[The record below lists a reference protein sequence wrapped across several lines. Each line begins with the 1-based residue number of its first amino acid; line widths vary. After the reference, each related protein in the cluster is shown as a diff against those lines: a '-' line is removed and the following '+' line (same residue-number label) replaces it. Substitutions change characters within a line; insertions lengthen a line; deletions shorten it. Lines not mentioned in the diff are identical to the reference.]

1 MTALRGTLERVMNH
15 IWYEQSIFSYLLLPL
30 EAIVR
35 LIVSR
40 RRVSALPK
48 GATPEGVNVIVV
60 GGLTVGGTGKT
71 PIVIALGR
79 WLQQRGLRVGVL
91 SRGYRSDV
99 RDIPRMVSSTDN
111 SSSVGDEP
119 LLIFKALEVPVVVCR
134 DRLRGLEA
142 LMSQASVDVVLSD
155 DGLQHYSLP
164 RDLEILVLDAE
175 RGLGNGRVIPAGPLR
190 EPSSRIGSVD
200 WVLIRNSN
208 DPDRAFTYRI
218 LGAREW
224 SSGRLLPW
232 PECVEKWRGRSVT
245 AMTGLGQPTQFFEML
260 RREGLTVKSVAL
272 PDHAPITRGDLD
284 RANSDLV
291 LITAK
296 DAIKLSD
303 IEDTRAAHHLWVVE
317 IEAALP
323 SSLLSSLESVLSRSM

>member
-1 MTALRGTLERVMNH
+1 MTALRGTLERVVNH
-15 IWYEQSIFSYLLLPL
+15 IWYERSLFSHLLLPL
-30 EAIVR
+30 AAVVR

-40 RRVSALPK
+40 RRKSALPK
-48 GATPEGVNVIVV
+48 GATPEGIKVIIV

-99 RDIPRMVSSTDN
+99 RDIPRMVSSTDKP
-111 SSSVGDEP
+111 SSVGDEP
-119 LLIFKALEVPVVVCR
+119 LLIFKALQAPVVVCR
-134 DRLRGLEA
+134 DRLRGLDA
-142 LMSQASVDVVLSD
+142 LTSQASVDVVLSD
-155 DGLQHYSLP
+155 DGLQHYPLP

-190 EPSSRIGSVD
+190 EPASRLGSVD
-200 WVLIRNSN
+200 WVLIRNSD

-218 LGAREW
+218 IGVREW
-224 SSGRLLPW
+224 SSGRLIPW
-232 PECVEKWRGRSVT
+232 LDCVAKWRGLSVT
-245 AMTGLGQPTQFFEML
+245 AMTGLGQPMQFFEML
-260 RREGLTVKSVAL
+260 RREGLRVESVAL
-272 PDHAPITRGDLD
+272 PDHEPITKADLG
-284 RANSDLV
+284 RVSTDLV

-303 IEDTRAAHHLWVVE
+303 IEDSQATHRLWVVE

-323 SSLLSSLESVLSRSM
+323 SSLLSSLESVLSPSM

>member
-190 EPSSRIGSVD
+190 EPASRVGSVD
-200 WVLIRNSN
+200 WVLIRNSD

-218 LGAREW
+218 IGAREW

-232 PECVEKWRGRSVT
+232 PDCIEKWRGRSVT

-260 RREGLTVKSVAL
+260 RREGLTVESVAL
-272 PDHAPITRGDLD
+272 PDHEPITRGDLD

-296 DAIKLSD
+296 DAIKLGG
-303 IEDTRAAHHLWVVE
+303 IEDSRAAHRLWVVE

-323 SSLLSSLESVLSRSM
+323 SSLLSSLESVLSPSM

>member
-1 MTALRGTLERVMNH
+1 MTALRGTLERLLNH
-15 IWYEQSIFSYLLLPL
+15 IWYERSIFSYLLLPL

-35 LIVSR
+35 LIVSQ

-48 GATPEGVNVIVV
+48 GATPEGVNVIIV

-119 LLIFKALEVPVVVCR
+119 LLIFEALEVPVVVCR

-200 WVLIRNSN
+200 WVLIRNSDN
-208 DPDRAFTYRI
+208 PDRAFTYRI
-218 LGAREW
+218 IGAREW
-224 SSGRLLPW
+224 SSGRLVPW
-232 PECVEKWRGRSVT
+232 SDCIEKWRGRSVT
-245 AMTGLGQPTQFFEML
+245 AVTGLGQPTQFFEML
-260 RREGLTVKSVAL
+260 RREGLTVESVAL
-272 PDHAPITRGDLD
+272 PDHEPITRGNLD
-284 RANSDLV
+284 RANTDLV

-296 DAIKLSD
+296 DAIKLSG
-303 IEDTRAAHHLWVVE
+303 IEDSRAANRLWVVE

-323 SSLLSSLESVLSRSM
+323 SSLLSSLESALSPSM